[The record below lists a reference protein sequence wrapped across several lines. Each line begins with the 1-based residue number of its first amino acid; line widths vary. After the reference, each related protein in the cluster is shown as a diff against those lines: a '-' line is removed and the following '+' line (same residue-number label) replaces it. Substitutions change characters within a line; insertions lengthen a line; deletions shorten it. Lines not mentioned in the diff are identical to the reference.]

1 MVEARPVAPG
11 LSGRGQ
17 LEDDHALQPEP
28 DAHDSP
34 GVLSAGHAVAE
45 LGGPQ
50 AVAVPIDE
58 VAVGRAAHDLLA
70 LGEEDDVHRQPP
82 LDGDD
87 RGERVEERDVGAL
100 GAERPSPHQ
109 DTRIGRA
116 RDQLG
121 APGIVRPAGGRGGAS
136 VEHAVA
142 VNGDR
147 RPRVV
152 DGPYAGVVA
161 PLEDLHLRAAE
172 VAVGLRHESGALAD
186 APEVVP
192 AHARLPH
199 PAPHVLD
206 VLVEVVVDVP
216 VDRVAVH
223 HVTSRA
229 RGRIWNARAGLSM
242 SMAEM
247 ARSSIP
253 HARSRGTKLASRWR

>member
-1 MVEARPVAPG
+1 MAPG

-17 LEDDHALQPEP
+17 LEDHHALEPEP
-28 DAHDSP
+28 DAHGSP

-50 AVAVPIDE
+50 AVAVPVHE
-58 VAVGRAAHDLLA
+58 GTVRRAAHDLLA
-70 LGEEDDVHRQPP
+70 LGEEEHVHRQPP

-87 RGERVEERDVGAL
+87 GGERVEERDVGAL

-109 DTRIGRA
+109 DTRVGRA
-116 RDQLG
+116 RDQRG
-121 APGIVRPAGGRGGAS
+121 APGIVRPAGGRGGPS

-142 VNGDR
+142 VEGHR

-152 DGPYAGVVA
+152 DGPYAGVEA
-161 PLEDLHLRAAE
+161 PFEDLHLRAAE
-172 VAVGLRHESGALAD
+172 GAVGLRHESGALAD
-186 APEVVP
+186 APAVVP
-192 AHARLPH
+192 AHAGLPH
-199 PAPHVLD
+199 PALHVLD
-206 VLVEVVVDVP
+206 VLVEVGVDVP
-216 VDRVAVH
+216 VDGVPVH

-229 RGRIWNARAGLSM
+229 RGRTWSARAGLSI

-253 HARSRGTKLASRWR
+253 LARRRGTKLASRWR